1 MPTFNIS
8 FKKRVLIITA
18 VAALFS
24 CSCGDP
30 MLKSDKPAAPSMS
43 DMPAVR
49 LNFRYEADVPAPAAD
64 PSRDIAE
71 ERNPAVQT
79 DFDSNRAQDEIL
91 DRTITSPDK
100 KHVVAVYH
108 RSGDTLD
115 EFRLDMYSPDGKPL
129 RKLTSDTMAAHFP
142 ETIRWSPDSSTLAFV
157 AILRVFQTPAT
168 NPGATTEVPP
178 QPNADANANTTE
190 GANTGSEQTA
200 PPGDSAPTPAAPT
213 GILAFRT
220 EQIYIC
226 NADGAGV
233 KPLTQDDGLKYF
245 YYEWSPDS
253 TMLVALAATAI
264 EWRAYV
270 SNADVKGEQMIPWGR
285 ARIIEKNGRARRLDD
300 TPTEV
305 FPAWSPDSS
314 KIAIAYGRQV
324 SAFGLRA
331 VVSNQIRI
339 YDALGTNPTQA
350 AIPLRN
356 QLLISS
362 QAYQQQQ
369 SSAGNANLDANVQPQ
384 PAAPVANVPLSS
396 LPKEEELVSYNP
408 IVNIAWT
415 ANELIYFETAYVK
428 RMKNET
434 ENAHSFARWH
444 RIVLSSQ
451 PAAATPK

>member
-1 MPTFNIS
+1 MQTFNMS
-8 FKKRVLIITA
+8 FKKRVAIISVA
-18 VAALFS
+18 VFLY
-24 CSCGDP
+24 CGCGNS
-30 MLKSDKPAAPSMS
+30 MLKSDKPATPSMS
-43 DMPAVR
+43 DTPSVR

-64 PSRDIAE
+64 PSKDTAE
-71 ERNPAVQT
+71 ERNAAVQN
-79 DFDSNRAQDEIL
+79 DFDTNRAQDEVL

-115 EFRLDMYSPDGKPL
+115 EFRLDMYSADGKPL

-157 AILRVFQTPAT
+157 AILRAFQTPAT
-168 NPGATTEVPP
+168 TPAATTESTP
-178 QPNADANANTTE
+178 QPTADANANAAE
-190 GANTGSEQTA
+190 PANTESQQSA
-200 PPGDSAPTPAAPT
+200 PPTATAPTPAPPT

-226 NADGAGV
+226 NADGGGV

-245 YYEWSPDS
+245 YYAWSPDS

-270 SNADVKGEQMIPWGR
+270 SNAEVKGEQMIPWGR

-314 KIAIAYGRQV
+314 KLAVAYGRQV

-362 QAYQQQQ
+362 QAFQQQQ
-369 SSAGNANLDANVQPQ
+369 SSVGNANTDANVQPQ

-396 LPKEEELVSYNP
+396 LPKEEDLVSYNP

-415 ANELIYFETAYVK
+415 ADDLIYFETAYVK
-428 RMKNET
+428 RMKNEA

-444 RIVLSSQ
+444 RIVLSVQ
-451 PAAATPK
+451 PAAAVK